1 MGVVLGPTLGPTVGG
16 MIIDS
21 YSWPLIFY
29 INVPFGILASILT
42 YRFIPRGFDIHI
54 KPRIDWSGIFLLTIG
69 IGSLQYV
76 LERGE
81 AEDWY
86 DSKLIIW
93 LSVIAVIGLVTFI
106 WWELKQK
113 EPVVNLRI
121 LKDRN
126 LALTTLLTFI
136 VGFILFTSV
145 FIFPLMLQ
153 RVLGYTAYETGLTLL
168 PASILS
174 LFFMPFIGKALQAG
188 TSPKLFVGI
197 GFIALMGFGL
207 LMSRADLN
215 VSSGFFALPLM
226 IRGAGLA
233 CLFVPLNAM
242 AVAGLKPRDIPQGVA
257 LNNMMRQMGGS
268 FGIAIINNY
277 VAHRV
282 AVHRIDLISNIYA
295 GSQQFAERYN
305 QIYQGLQAKLPFAA
319 NLQQQTFQVMEGS
332 VMKQTFMLSYL
343 DAFLYASL
351 FILIAFPL
359 IFITKNR
366 KIGGEQAVAAA
377 EAH

>member
-1 MGVVLGPTLGPTVGG
+1 
-16 MIIDS
+16 
-21 YSWPLIFY
+21 
-29 INVPFGILASILT
+29 
-42 YRFIPRGFDIHI
+42 
-54 KPRIDWSGIFLLTIG
+54 
-69 IGSLQYV
+69 
-76 LERGE
+76 
-81 AEDWY
+81 
-86 DSKLIIW
+86 
-93 LSVIAVIGLVTFI
+93 
-106 WWELKQK
+106 
-113 EPVVNLRI
+113 
-121 LKDRN
+121 
-126 LALTTLLTFI
+126 
-136 VGFILFTSV
+136 
-145 FIFPLMLQ
+145 MLQ